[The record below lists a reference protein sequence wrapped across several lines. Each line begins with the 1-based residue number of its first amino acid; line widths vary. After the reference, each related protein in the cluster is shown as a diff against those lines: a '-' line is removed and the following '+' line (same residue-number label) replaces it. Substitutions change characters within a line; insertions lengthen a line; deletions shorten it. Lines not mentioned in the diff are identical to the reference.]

1 MWPELK
7 RELAQAVGRAVGE
20 LFGVEHDALIE
31 VPPRREL
38 GDLASPAA
46 MQLARILK
54 RKPRDIAQELAG
66 ALDLPP
72 AVRPLVREVTVEG
85 AGYLNFRLD
94 RAAFA
99 ARVLAQPLVGGDA
112 AFAGAGKV
120 IVEHT
125 NI

>member
-7 RELAQAVGRAVGE
+7 GELSEAVGRAVRE
-20 LFGVEHDALIE
+20 RFAIAHDAAIE

-46 MQLARILK
+46 MQLARVLK
-54 RKPRDIAQELAG
+54 RRPREIAEELRA

-72 AVRPLVREVTVEG
+72 SVRSLVREVTIEG

-99 ARVLAQPLVGGDA
+99 GRVLAQPLVGGNA
-112 AFAGAGKV
+112 SFAGGSK
-120 IVEHT
+120 
-125 NI
+125 